1 MSDTYDLSTSITHA
15 HATTPLT
22 KIILLALV
30 WLPIIGVLSAI
41 VLLWNQWVSWVDLG
55 LLFMM
60 YTICGFG
67 ITLGFHRM
75 LTHKAFQAHPWLKT
89 LLLIS
94 GSMAMQ
100 GPALHWAA
108 THTQHHANSDE
119 EGDPHSPLK
128 SLWHAHV
135 GWILNDFKPDIQ
147 KYAGAMLKDPIIVF
161 IHNTFWLWVFAGLAL
176 PALIGAGAAQLMGHS
191 VWFGALTGLIWGGF
205 VRLFFNQHITWAVNS
220 ICHTF
225 GSRQFDTTDESR
237 NNFLF
242 GILAMGEGWH
252 NNHHA
257 FPRSARHG
265 MSWKQPDP
273 SAWAIWFFEKVG
285 IAKDVVL
292 ISRKRIEARLRSEP
306 DPTPDP
312 VILPIPAEQRD

>member
-1 MSDTYDLSTSITHA
+1 MSTSISHA

-22 KIILLALV
+22 KLILLALV
-30 WLPIIGVLSAI
+30 WLPIFGVISAI
-41 VLLWNQWVSWVDLG
+41 ALLWNRWVNWVDLA
-55 LLFMM
+55 LFLTM
-60 YTICGFG
+60 YTVCAFG

-89 LLLIS
+89 FFLIS

-119 EGDPHSPLK
+119 EEDPHSPLK

-147 KYAGAMLKDPIIVF
+147 KYAGAMLKDSIIVF
-161 IHNTFWLWVFAGLAL
+161 VHNTFWLWVFVGLAI
-176 PALIGAGAAQLMGHS
+176 PSLIGAGAAYLMGQS
-191 VWFGALTGLIWGGF
+191 IWFGALTGLIWGGF
-205 VRLFFNQHITWAVNS
+205 VRLFFNQHVTWAVNS

-273 SAWAIWFFEKVG
+273 SAWAIWLMEKMG
-285 IAKDVVL
+285 LIKDVVL
-292 ISRKRIEARLRSEP
+292 ISRKRIEARLRAEP

>member
-1 MSDTYDLSTSITHA
+1 MSTSISHA

-22 KIILLALV
+22 KLILLALV
-30 WLPIIGVLSAI
+30 WLPIIGVISAI
-41 VLLWNQWVSWVDLG
+41 VLLWNQWVNWVDLT
-55 LLFMM
+55 LFLGM
-60 YTICGFG
+60 YTVCAFG
-67 ITLGFHRM
+67 ITLGYHRM
-75 LTHKAFQAHPWLKT
+75 LTHKAFQAQSWLKT
-89 LLLIS
+89 ALLIS

-119 EGDPHSPLK
+119 EDDPHSPLK

-135 GWILNDFKPDIQ
+135 GWILNDFRPDIQ

-161 IHNTFWLWVFAGLAL
+161 VHKTFWLWVFVGLAI
-176 PALIGAGAAQLMGHS
+176 PALIGAGAAHLMGHS
-191 VWFGALTGLIWGGF
+191 AWFGALTGLIWGGF
-205 VRLFFNQHITWAVNS
+205 VRLFFNQHVTWAVNS

-265 MSWKQPDP
+265 MS
-273 SAWAIWFFEKVG
+273 
-285 IAKDVVL
+285 
-292 ISRKRIEARLRSEP
+292 
-306 DPTPDP
+306 
-312 VILPIPAEQRD
+312 

>member
-1 MSDTYDLSTSITHA
+1 LSTSITHA

-22 KIILLALV
+22 KLILLALV
-30 WLPIIGVLSAI
+30 WLPIIGVVSAI
-41 VLLWNQWVSWVDLG
+41 ALLWNRWVNWVDLT
-55 LLFMM
+55 LFLTM
-60 YTICGFG
+60 YTVCAFG

-75 LTHKAFQAHPWLKT
+75 LTHKAFQAHPWVKT
-89 LLLIS
+89 FFLIS

-108 THTQHHANSDE
+108 THTQHHANSDD

-161 IHNTFWLWVFAGLAL
+161 VHKTFWLWVFVGLAI
-176 PALIGAGAAQLMGHS
+176 PSLIGAGAAYLMGQS
-191 VWFGALTGLIWGGF
+191 AWFGALTGLIWGGF
-205 VRLFFNQHITWAVNS
+205 VRLFFNQHVTCAVNS

-225 GSRQFDTTDESR
+225 GSRQFETTDESR

-273 SAWAIWFFEKVG
+273 SAWAIWLMEKLG
-285 IAKDVVL
+285 LIKDVVL

>member
-1 MSDTYDLSTSITHA
+1 LSTSITHA

-22 KIILLALV
+22 KLILLALV
-30 WLPIIGVLSAI
+30 WLPIIGVVSAI
-41 VLLWNQWVSWVDLG
+41 ALLWNRWVNWVDLT
-55 LLFMM
+55 LFLTM
-60 YTICGFG
+60 YTVCAFG

-75 LTHKAFQAHPWLKT
+75 LTHKAFQAHPWVKT
-89 LLLIS
+89 FFLIS

-108 THTQHHANSDE
+108 THTQHHANSDD

-161 IHNTFWLWVFAGLAL
+161 VHKTFWLWVFVGLAI
-176 PALIGAGAAQLMGHS
+176 PSLIGAGAAYLMGQS
-191 VWFGALTGLIWGGF
+191 AWFGALTGLIWGGF
-205 VRLFFNQHITWAVNS
+205 VRLFFNQHVTWAVNS

-225 GSRQFDTTDESR
+225 GSRQFETTDESR

-273 SAWAIWFFEKVG
+273 SAWAIWIMEKLG
-285 IAKDVVL
+285 LIKDVVL

-312 VILPIPAEQRD
+312 VILPVPAEQRD

>member
-1 MSDTYDLSTSITHA
+1 MSTSITHA

-22 KIILLALV
+22 KLILLALV
-30 WLPIIGVLSAI
+30 WLPIIGVVSAI
-41 VLLWNQWVSWVDLG
+41 ALLWNRWVNWVDLA
-55 LLFMM
+55 LFLAM
-60 YTICGFG
+60 YTVCAFG

-89 LLLIS
+89 FFLIS

-108 THTQHHANSDE
+108 THTQHHANSDD

-161 IHNTFWLWVFAGLAL
+161 VHNTFWLWVFAGLTL
-176 PALIGAGAAQLMGHS
+176 PALIGAGAAYLMGQS

-205 VRLFFNQHITWAVNS
+205 VRLFFNQHVTWAVNS

-225 GSRQFDTTDESR
+225 GSRQFETTDESR

-265 MSWKQPDP
+265 LSWKQPDP
-273 SAWAIWFFEKVG
+273 SAWAIWLMEKLG
-285 IAKDVVL
+285 LIKDVVL
-292 ISRKRIEARLRSEP
+292 ISRKRIEARLRSQP

>member
-1 MSDTYDLSTSITHA
+1 
-15 HATTPLT
+15 
-22 KIILLALV
+22 
-30 WLPIIGVLSAI
+30 
-41 VLLWNQWVSWVDLG
+41 
-55 LLFMM
+55 M
-60 YTICGFG
+60 YTVCAFG

-75 LTHKAFQAHPWLKT
+75 LTHKAFQAHPWVKT
-89 LLLIS
+89 FFLIS

-108 THTQHHANSDE
+108 THTQHHANSDD

-161 IHNTFWLWVFAGLAL
+161 VHKTFWLWVFVGLAI
-176 PALIGAGAAQLMGHS
+176 PSLIGAGAAYLMGQS
-191 VWFGALTGLIWGGF
+191 AWFGALTGLIWGGF
-205 VRLFFNQHITWAVNS
+205 VRLFFNQHVTWAVNS

-225 GSRQFDTTDESR
+225 GSRQFETTDESR

-273 SAWAIWFFEKVG
+273 SAWAIWLMEKLG
-285 IAKDVVL
+285 LIKDVVL

>member
-1 MSDTYDLSTSITHA
+1 LSTSITHA

-22 KIILLALV
+22 KLILLALV
-30 WLPIIGVLSAI
+30 WLPIIGVVSAI
-41 VLLWNQWVSWVDLG
+41 ALLWNRWVNWVDLT
-55 LLFMM
+55 LFLTM
-60 YTICGFG
+60 YTVCAFG

-75 LTHKAFQAHPWLKT
+75 LTHKAFQAHPWVKT
-89 LLLIS
+89 FFLIS

-108 THTQHHANSDE
+108 THTQHHANSDD

-161 IHNTFWLWVFAGLAL
+161 VHKTFWLWVFVGLAI
-176 PALIGAGAAQLMGHS
+176 PSLIGAGAAYLMGQS
-191 VWFGALTGLIWGGF
+191 ALFGALTGLIWGGF
-205 VRLFFNQHITWAVNS
+205 VRLFFNQHVTWAVNS

-225 GSRQFDTTDESR
+225 GSRQFETTDESR

-273 SAWAIWFFEKVG
+273 SAWAIWLMEKLG
-285 IAKDVVL
+285 LIKDVVL